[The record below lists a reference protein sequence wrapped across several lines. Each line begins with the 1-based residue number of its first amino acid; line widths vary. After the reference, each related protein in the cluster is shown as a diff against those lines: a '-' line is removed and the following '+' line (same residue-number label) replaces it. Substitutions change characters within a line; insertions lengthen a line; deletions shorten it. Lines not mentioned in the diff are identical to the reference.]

1 MKEFKI
7 LIGVM
12 ICYPLLLGTTYVIK
26 EGELEVGRWEE
37 KDGKDGVEIVEN
49 EKQAKNSLNPKPNLP
64 AMLVIADF
72 DSGNAPNNV
81 GGSFG
86 AWDKDP
92 DDKTQGCFLSFV
104 ADDALRNTHGN
115 AIRLDYDVDSPNK
128 AYCGFWTKL
137 NGLDATAFNTINFY
151 IRGDAA
157 AGFSK
162 NIKVELQ
169 DQVTKANQRYHAV
182 SVSGINGQWQKI
194 SIPLKNFTNISTRN
208 QIMEFIIL
216 VNKEWVTSRKGAF
229 YIDQIFFS
237 KE

>member
-1 MKEFKI
+1 MI
-7 LIGVM
+7 IGFVG
-12 ICYPLLLGTTYVIK
+12 LGK
-26 EGELEVGRWEE
+26 MGRNM
-37 KDGKDGVEIVEN
+37 V
-49 EKQAKNSLNPKPNLP
+49 LN
-64 AMLVIADF
+64 LV
-72 DSGNAPNNV
+72 
-81 GGSFG
+81 
-86 AWDKDP
+86 
-92 DDKTQGCFLSFV
+92 
-104 ADDALRNTHGN
+104 
-115 AIRLDYDVDSPNK
+115 
-128 AYCGFWTKL
+128 
-137 NGLDATAFNTINFY
+137 
-151 IRGDAA
+151 
-157 AGFSK
+157 SK